1 MANVEKGEF
10 DLVLGDKTYTLTLKT
25 AALMALQKHF
35 STAEQ
40 LADLDDVM
48 RRVEAGS
55 IEHVVA
61 FLWACLRKY
70 HPEISFDQAT
80 NLIDEAGGLDELH
93 RHFADVSK
101 SVVPDPKDVKEL
113 ASLTKEP
120 KRPRKAR
127 AMRGIGGNGTS
138 SHVASA

>member
-10 DLVLGDKTYTLTLKT
+10 DLVLDGKTYTLTLKT

-35 STAEQ
+35 STAEK
-40 LADLDDVM
+40 LADLDAVM
-48 RRVEAGS
+48 QRVEAGS

-70 HPEISFDQAT
+70 HPEISFDQAM
-80 NLIDEAGGLDELH
+80 NLIDESGGLQELN
-93 RHFADVSK
+93 RHFTDLAGSIN
-101 SVVPDPKDVKEL
+101 PDPKDAKEL
-113 ASLTKEP
+113 AALTKP
-120 KRPRKAR
+120 KRPHR
-127 AMRGIGGNGTS
+127 AQAKHGTGGNGTS

>member
-10 DLVLGDKTYTLTLKT
+10 DLVLGGKTYTLTLKT

-35 STAEQ
+35 STPDR
-40 LADLDDVM
+40 LADLTDVM
-48 RRVEAGS
+48 QRVEAGS

-70 HPEISFDQAT
+70 HPEITFDQAT
-80 NLIDEAGGLDELH
+80 NLIDEAGGLAELD
-93 RHFADVSK
+93 RYFADVAGST
-101 SVVPDPKDVKEL
+101 VPDPKDAKEL
-113 ASLTKEP
+113 AALTVKA
-120 KRPRKAR
+120 KRPRKAQVR
-127 AMRGIGGNGTS
+127 PGTGGNGIS